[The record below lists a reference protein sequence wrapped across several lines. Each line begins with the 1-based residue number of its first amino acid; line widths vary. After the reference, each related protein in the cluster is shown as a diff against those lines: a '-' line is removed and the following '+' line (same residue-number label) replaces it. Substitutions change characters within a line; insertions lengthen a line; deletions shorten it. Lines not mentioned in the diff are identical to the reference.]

1 MNLKI
6 NFYCDDLHTDK
17 ILLVCPLADWAR
29 LKHVNGISFKENL
42 ELFTTP
48 PCLDSECE
56 VKLGGGGHSGIE
68 EAHTLVI
75 KIQKYP

>member
-6 NFYCDDLHTDK
+6 NFYCVDLHTDK

-42 ELFTTP
+42 EVFTIP
-48 PCLDSECE
+48 PCGDGECE
-56 VKLGGGGHSGIE
+56 VRLGGGHSGME
-68 EAHTLVI
+68 GAHTLVI